1 MSVVYAVTVFRRSK
15 EVQEILLRTEYRGN
29 GLRLVDLES
38 RQIID
43 EDEEILYDHN
53 EAMSLIETK
62 WNSTNTN
69 LIHGSPIGYV
79 TVITRKVI
87 FDNIR

>member
-62 WNSTNTN
+62 
-69 LIHGSPIGYV
+69 
-79 TVITRKVI
+79 
-87 FDNIR
+87 